1 MLNIFQHFLLQDD
14 DPLGTNHITRHREEE
29 DEERE
34 GKETT
39 KPGLKSFNHLTVK
52 HFVSNKFHFLFHN
65 SHDKFDRQIIVSNQV
80 NQIES

>member
-52 HFVSNKFHFLFHN
+52 HFVSNKFHLFSIFCFTIRMTN
-65 SHDKFDRQIIVSNQV
+65 LTDK
-80 NQIES
+80 